1 MTAAPPSIDF
11 IVPRTLGGRRLDH
24 VLAELVPGETRSRL
38 QKLVRRGAV
47 RVGGKRVVSSN
58 VTVQT
63 GARLQLEELEPQVPT
78 LVVHYEDEHL
88 AFVEKPAGVLTH
100 VADRSNAPSMAPL
113 LEARFG
119 ALPEGLG
126 AERPGIVHRLDR
138 ETSGLLVIARTAAA
152 LHGLSALFRAR
163 EVRKTYL
170 ALVHGS
176 PPSDEFDVKNEIGP
190 SIGQADRQAVLA
202 RGGKP
207 AHTHFVLREAIGP
220 CSLLECRPTT
230 GRRHQLRVHL
240 HAQSL
245 PLVEDEL
252 YRVPAVPTLPAGAPR
267 LGRQA
272 LHAHGLALTHPITGE
287 LLQVRSP
294 IPDDLERLLQW
305 LRP

>member
-1 MTAAPPSIDF
+1 MSNLTPSIEL
-11 IVPRTLGGRRLDH
+11 IVPKKLGGQRLDR

-47 RVGGKRVVSSN
+47 RVGGKRVLRSN
-58 VTVQT
+58 ITVPS
-63 GARLQLEELEPQVPT
+63 GARLQLFELDAAPPE
-78 LVVHYEDEHL
+78 LVVLYEDEHL

-100 VADRSNAPSMAPL
+100 VADRSNAPSLAPA

-138 ETSGLLVIARTAAA
+138 ETSGVLVIAKTDEAM
-152 LHGLSALFRAR
+152 HGLSMAFRER
-163 EVRKTYL
+163 VVTKTYL
-170 ALVHGS
+170 ALVYGA
-176 PPSDEFDVKNEIGP
+176 PPASEFEVRNEIGP

-202 RGGKP
+202 RGGKA
-207 AHTHFVLREAIGP
+207 AHTVFVLREALAP

-245 PLVEDEL
+245 PLVGDDL
-252 YRVPAVPTLPAGAPR
+252 YRVPSIARLPDDAPR

-272 LHAHGLALTHPITGE
+272 LHAHGLALTHPITGAA
-287 LLQVRSP
+287 LDIHSP
-294 IPDDLERLLQW
+294 IPEDLEHLLEW
-305 LRP
+305 LRA